1 MEPKIIVLSLTN
13 IKNTLADVK
22 VNGKDNCG
30 RMYIVLDQL
39 EKLITDIQNDGGKA
53 QAAEE

>member
-1 MEPKIIVLSLTN
+1 MEPKIIVISLNN

-22 VNGKDNCG
+22 VSGKDNCG
-30 RMYIVLDQL
+30 RMYIVMDQL
-39 EKLITDIQNDGGKA
+39 EKLIVDIQNDGGKV